1 MKALLCGATALVAFG
16 RLLEPSFAADS
27 RPLVTT
33 QPDPQADVAPYFVAE
48 SDPRWSDA
56 DWSAEDIAALR
67 KKIKYVFVLFNEN
80 RSFDHEYGTLPG
92 VDGLYSDGKAPRA
105 AADTPGFTETYR
117 DTVAGQTVTVQPFL
131 VGPAQN
137 ASFKDSTDHSHE
149 GLAAKIDVRDGVA
162 RMDRFAEVEWRKY
175 AAYGEKGERMGTQM
189 ARLVMAHMDCD
200 TIPFFWRYATRFT
213 IFDNN
218 FATEDTPSTPNAIA
232 ILAGQAGETQ
242 WVKHPSA
249 TNNPADTGITGADQR
264 HDQRQDLQRHRDELR
279 GRRWSAIRSR
289 GGARLS
295 TEPASGASRRLPHE
309 NWDPKNT
316 ASNITVASLP
326 LTMMGGWIN
335 LLTHWD
341 RSPAFDLPD
350 VQKDISAIAAL
361 GRTPVQWRWY
371 QNGYDLEPTDSG
383 AVVSHKAYVS
393 HHNGAQYFGY
403 IANNPAEQMNLR
415 GEGDF
420 FADLASG
427 ELPAEGGVFYVRGGY
442 YNLNYP
448 KQTAVIQNAN
458 YPNPKGLTPDELA
471 KIAKVKSGDDD
482 HPGYSDSQLTEA
494 MAARVI
500 NAIAGNPRLWDESAI
515 VITYDESD
523 GLYDHVPPRI
533 LSYGPDG
540 LPLARGVRIPLILIS
555 PYARAHAVSHAEGDH
570 NAIIETINAL
580 FGLPALSSLPDE
592 KQALADGNSADLQRL
607 RAKGLRA
614 EVSRASRHALG
625 HNRQPHLR
633 LRQGARPWR
642 PSPAPGLAGAHS
654 ERRHRELSPL
664 RRQGLRRDRRHAGE
678 RSPEHPERD
687 PGGVQHLADNAAGLQ
702 LMSRGFTLGVRAA
715 SIAMGGLLAVSAHA
729 GPIVDRIK
737 AEGMIRCGGVS
748 RPGLVSQSPDGR
760 QASGL
765 FLDLCRAV
773 GAALLGPEGRIEF
786 RPYDFDAAFA
796 PLRDGGDDLAF
807 LDGAEILDQRLAGK
821 TILGPPV
828 AFVSTG
834 VMVPENSSAKSLA
847 DLSGKSV
854 CFYQGSSAHR
864 SLEAWMA
871 GRRLDFTRMAYTEY
885 GEMDDAYAARKCDA
899 VAGEIGD
906 LAVGLD
912 SGEGKGVRSRTL
924 PEPLAT
930 WPVFAVTPAN
940 DAQWAAVVAWA
951 IVALERAELASDP
964 WTASGGD
971 AAAANG
977 ADLEL
982 AEDWRKRVLAAAG
995 SYAEIYARN
1004 LGERSR
1010 LRLPR
1015 GPNAPVEAGGQF
1027 VTPFRE

>member
-1 MKALLCGATALVAFG
+1 
-16 RLLEPSFAADS
+16 
-27 RPLVTT
+27 
-33 QPDPQADVAPYFVAE
+33 
-48 SDPRWSDA
+48 
-56 DWSAEDIAALR
+56 
-67 KKIKYVFVLFNEN
+67 
-80 RSFDHEYGTLPG
+80 
-92 VDGLYSDGKAPRA
+92 
-105 AADTPGFTETYR
+105 
-117 DTVAGQTVTVQPFL
+117 
-131 VGPAQN
+131 
-137 ASFKDSTDHSHE
+137 
-149 GLAAKIDVRDGVA
+149 
-162 RMDRFAEVEWRKY
+162 
-175 AAYGEKGERMGTQM
+175 
-189 ARLVMAHMDCD
+189 
-200 TIPFFWRYATRFT
+200 
-213 IFDNN
+213 
-218 FATEDTPSTPNAIA
+218 
-232 ILAGQAGETQ
+232 
-242 WVKHPSA
+242 
-249 TNNPADTGITGADQR
+249 
-264 HDQRQDLQRHRDELR
+264 
-279 GRRWSAIRSR
+279 
-289 GGARLS
+289 
-295 TEPASGASRRLPHE
+295 
-309 NWDPKNT
+309 
-316 ASNITVASLP
+316 
-326 LTMMGGWIN
+326 
-335 LLTHWD
+335 
-341 RSPAFDLPD
+341 
-350 VQKDISAIAAL
+350 
-361 GRTPVQWRWY
+361 
-371 QNGYDLEPTDSG
+371 
-383 AVVSHKAYVS
+383 
-393 HHNGAQYFGY
+393 
-403 IANNPAEQMNLR
+403 
-415 GEGDF
+415 
-420 FADLASG
+420 
-427 ELPAEGGVFYVRGGY
+427 
-442 YNLNYP
+442 
-448 KQTAVIQNAN
+448 
-458 YPNPKGLTPDELA
+458 
-471 KIAKVKSGDDD
+471 
-482 HPGYSDSQLTEA
+482 
-494 MAARVI
+494 
-500 NAIAGNPRLWDESAI
+500 
-515 VITYDESD
+515 
-523 GLYDHVPPRI
+523 
-533 LSYGPDG
+533 
-540 LPLARGVRIPLILIS
+540 
-555 PYARAHAVSHAEGDH
+555 
-570 NAIIETINAL
+570 
-580 FGLPALSSLPDE
+580 
-592 KQALADGNSADLQRL
+592 
-607 RAKGLRA
+607 
-614 EVSRASRHALG
+614 
-625 HNRQPHLR
+625 
-633 LRQGARPWR
+633 
-642 PSPAPGLAGAHS
+642 
-654 ERRHRELSPL
+654 
-664 RRQGLRRDRRHAGE
+664 
-678 RSPEHPERD
+678 
-687 PGGVQHLADNAAGLQ
+687 
-702 LMSRGFTLGVRAA
+702 MSRGFTLGVRAA

-729 GPIVDRIK
+729 GPVVDRIK